1 MYKIPHEYLYKDTDG
16 FYKVKNEYFK
26 PVNNEQKLNEFTQG
40 LFAIRQLINTPSLL
54 KQLKSD
60 LHTEYERKAAL
71 REIIRNDLGK
81 VHDEIN
87 RILKVAPEF
96 IATKYFSR
104 LNEIMSDYNSVLVT
118 CMPTEDDYKEYLI
131 LNEIKNNE
139 S

>member
-1 MYKIPHEYLYKDTDG
+1 MYKIPHEYLYKDSDG
-16 FYKVKNEYFK
+16 FYKVKNEYYK

-54 KQLKSD
+54 KQLKTD
-60 LHTEYERKAAL
+60 LQTEYERKAAL
-71 REIIRNDLGK
+71 REIIRKDLGK

-118 CMPTEDDYKEYLI
+118 CMPTEDEYKEYLT
-131 LNEIKNNE
+131 LNEIKDNK
-139 S
+139 